1 MRWSHGSRILSE
13 WFRVGGDDSISRI
26 TFRRQDMHSS
36 KMKNMRKN
44 GMIELDELWKNSI
57 FLEES
62 SERSLTRNISKHF
75 ARRKWSI
82 GIRVTISATTRRY
95 PPSEER
101 VSVSGSAMTL
111 QGRRLQDSLSMTT
124 TVITQCISRLS
135 LEKMRIRSRLGQDSS
150 MHGFV
155 SLSRR
160 GFAISPSISCVS
172 DEVRA
177 SKNDIPNSRRTSS
190 NTSSVSR
197 KRISSCFNI
206 SPYYLTNSLIYY
218 N

>member
-1 MRWSHGSRILSE
+1 M
-13 WFRVGGDDSISRI
+13 
-26 TFRRQDMHSS
+26 
-36 KMKNMRKN
+36 
-44 GMIELDELWKNSI
+44 
-57 FLEES
+57 
-62 SERSLTRNISKHF
+62 
-75 ARRKWSI
+75 
-82 GIRVTISATTRRY
+82 TISATTRRY

-177 SKNDIPNSRRTSS
+177 SKNDIPNSRRVLSI
-190 NTSSVSR
+190 SVSR
-197 KRISSCFNI
+197 FRRHTSSFFSKRFSLNYLH
-206 SPYYLTNSLIYY
+206 SPEFDIDSVEYVHRPQSHIPENAYPPRRDE
-218 N
+218 